1 MANTVFENKVI
12 EAKAK
17 ELLTTEINARNLM
30 TIDTSLVE
38 NEGMTKT
45 INVYTYTGKVEKLAD
60 GANNTTRGSIAYV
73 GTDYKVQRAQQ
84 VFDYSDSDFMK
95 DSNCVDYSLQGAN
108 ELMVNEMTTDFIA
121 EAQKA
126 TEQHEFT
133 GACSYE
139 AIVDAIAKVKM
150 ENETKLFAVLPLD
163 WKADLRKD
171 DDYKLAKMGEVVYS
185 GQVATICGIPVIYS
199 KALEDTGFIMTNEAV
214 KLFMKKDIEVEQDR
228 DIETKLNTVV
238 LSSYYICALVN
249 NNKICK
255 LVKTA

>member
-12 EAKAK
+12 EARAK
-17 ELLTTEINARNLM
+17 ELLITEVNARNLM
-30 TIDTSLVE
+30 TIDTTLTE

-60 GANNTTRGSIAYV
+60 GEKNTTRGRIAFV

-84 VFDYSDSDFMK
+84 VFDYTDTEFMT

-108 ELMVNEMTTDFIA
+108 ELMVNEMTTDFITEA
-121 EAQKA
+121 EKA
-126 TEQHEFT
+126 TEEHTFS

-139 AIVDAIAKVKM
+139 HIVDAIAKVKM
-150 ENETKLFAVLPLD
+150 ENETKLFAVLPYA

-171 DDYKLAKMGEVVYS
+171 DDYKIAKMGEVVYS
-185 GQVATICGIPVIYS
+185 GQVATISGIPVIYS
-199 KALEDTGFIMTNEAV
+199 NALDDTGFVMTNEAV
-214 KLFMKKDIEVEQDR
+214 KLFMKKDVEVEQDR
-228 DIETKLNTVV
+228 DIETKVNTVV